1 MEPMRAV
8 AARAAG
14 GWNTRC
20 SCKTDSIV
28 ASDLVAPDLVASA
41 IVASDM
47 DGKAPGPFSAAIQAR
62 QRFCSG
68 GCNAP

>member
-1 MEPMRAV
+1 MRAV

-20 SCKTDSIV
+20 SCKTDSMV
-28 ASDLVAPDLVASA
+28 VSDLLASDL
-41 IVASDM
+41 VASDM

-62 QRFCSG
+62 RGTWSG